1 MALGLNSAANAVLP
15 QSVGHAL
22 LAIKGACT
30 FETASGAITLD
41 STRGSIH
48 KIDPGGAGRDVTL
61 EAEGV
66 SAGVLRFIINGADN
80 AETLTIKDDSP
91 ATIET
96 IEQNTA
102 ALFFC
107 DGTSWYFIFKQTIA
121 LT

>member
-1 MALGLNSAANAVLP
+1 MALALNSAANAVLP
-15 QSVGHAL
+15 KSVGHAL

-30 FETASGAITLD
+30 FETASGNITLD

-48 KIDPGGAGRDVTL
+48 KIDCGGSARDVTL

-66 SAGVLRFIINGADN
+66 SSGMLRFIINGSDA
-80 AETLTIKDDSP
+80 AETITVKDDSP
-91 ATIET
+91 ATVET
-96 IEQNTA
+96 VEQNTA
-102 ALFFC
+102 ALFYC